1 MMKFLP
7 LLLRHCANLYNIVK
21 LSLNKLEQDQTG
33 KIMLVIAKY
42 DEIHLLHSMVKLIGL
57 NWIELDRTGLK
68 WVGIHFKAW

>member
-7 LLLRHCANLYNIVK
+7 LLLRHWANLHNMVK
-21 LSLNKLEQDQTG
+21 LNPNRLEQDQTG
-33 KIMLVIAKY
+33 KIMLVIAKH
-42 DEIHLLHSMVKLIGL
+42 DEIHLLHSMVKLVGL

>member
-1 MMKFLP
+1 M
-7 LLLRHCANLYNIVK
+7 VK
-21 LSLNKLEQDQTG
+21 LSLNKLEQDERG

-42 DEIHLLHSMVKLIGL
+42 DEICLLHSMVKLVGL